1 MTRLLREQWNPLGD
15 VPADEY
21 AAYATRIGDLLREG
35 VSEDELSTFLAD
47 VRTGAMG
54 LPADLEADQGVAK
67 MTRAWYLEAR
77 PDFAD

>member
-1 MTRLLREQWNPLGD
+1 MIRLLCEQWNPLGD

-54 LPADLEADQGVAK
+54 LPADLEADQRMAK